1 MKRSKL
7 IFMTLIIAGS
17 ATLGF
22 SAFQKSLTPY
32 VSFREAKAAG
42 TSVQVSGEILRAQV
56 AYDPRDGSLRFP
68 LKDHDGE
75 VMFVQFQGGKPNNFD
90 QAEQVVA
97 IGRCENGV
105 FKAQTLLTKCPSKY
119 EAEPGAAPK
128 NEDKLIM
135 PTQNVSY
142 GAAPA
147 GG

>member
-1 MKRSKL
+1 M
-7 IFMTLIIAGS
+7 IAGS
-17 ATLGF
+17 AALGF

-42 TSVQVSGEILRAQV
+42 TSVQVSGEILRSQV

-68 LKDHDGE
+68 LKDHSGE
-75 VMFVQFQGGKPNNFD
+75 VMHVRFQGGKPNNFD

-105 FKAQTLLTKCPSKY
+105 FKADSLLTKCPSKY
-119 EAEPGAAPK
+119 EAEPGAAPAK
-128 NEDKLIM
+128 PENKMMTPI
-135 PTQNVSY
+135 QKASY
-142 GAAPA
+142 GTPGAAPA